1 MLLRGVG
8 ISFLPGKANSER
20 LDTNHTKS
28 RRENEFSK
36 LSDLGTLGIY
46 VHILYISNVIHRPN
60 TTNPPYTPPHTPTNP
75 TCPNPLSRPPPP
87 THVKLGWV
95 WGIGRVGVLGYCTI
109 YTYIGLC
116 EEAASRRVL
125 FLCRLEWRPW
135 IFLNMDLGPNDQM
148 VLEMILISIHMH
160 LCGFD
165 VKGWRGGM

>member
-1 MLLRGVG
+1 MG

-60 TTNPPYTPPHTPTNP
+60 TTNPPYTPPHPPTNP

-87 THVKLGWV
+87 THVELGWV
-95 WGIGRVGVLGYCTI
+95 GYWESGGTRILYDI
-109 YTYIGLC
+109 YIHRPV
-116 EEAASRRVL
+116 RRGCVPQGAFFVSARMTSL
-125 FLCRLEWRPW
+125 D
-135 IFLNMDLGPNDQM
+135 IF
-148 VLEMILISIHMH
+148 EH
-160 LCGFD
+160 GFGS
-165 VKGWRGGM
+165 K